1 VARWAMIRPSMI
13 QGTPYWRRRAT
24 RMGSECMAGADGVG
38 AVSGVAAIW
47 TPSTTFEV
55 PSFAALFVHV
65 MDRHEEITIGP
76 AHCR

>member
-1 VARWAMIRPSMI
+1 
-13 QGTPYWRRRAT
+13 
-24 RMGSECMAGADGVG
+24 MGSECMAGADGVG